1 VDLTSLRTNQLS
13 PAGWESYRRYLAVL
27 DEYDVDGFAA
37 FLADDVSVQF
47 NNDEPL
53 VGKEAAVS
61 GLGGSWASIRGTG
74 FSLLHEPLNIHGTDD
89 RYVLEALNHYD
100 HRDGRRVTVRA
111 VAFTDRN
118 AAGEVTSIRVYQDL
132 SPLHAPAA

>member
-1 VDLTSLRTNQLS
+1 MDLIHLRTNQLS

-61 GLGGSWASIRGTG
+61 GLGGFWASIRGTG